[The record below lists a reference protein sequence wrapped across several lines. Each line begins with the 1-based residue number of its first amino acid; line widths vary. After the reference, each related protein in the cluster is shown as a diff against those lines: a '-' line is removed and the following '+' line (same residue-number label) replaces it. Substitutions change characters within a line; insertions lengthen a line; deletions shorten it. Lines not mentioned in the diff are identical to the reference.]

1 MTRLP
6 AAVDALV
13 ESVALS
19 RITWFAILQIV
30 SLASGFA
37 LYLVY
42 LPSIFSTFSMFAPGT
57 TPSPSDL
64 STFFQSLFTYLS
76 VGIAFGV
83 AIGLIAVLLLLDAFR
98 KLSRLDRPNFSIPAT
113 LTLLLLVGDL
123 MAGIGIV
130 PLFMMLSSILSQV
143 AQTPTTYPF
152 AGGIPMGFI
161 GALALLVIGGILAI
175 VGLIGG
181 EILGLWRVGTRYD
194 STIIKVGAI
203 FVIVPLLNYVGP
215 ILLLIG
221 SLEAKKKVGS
231 QTQS

>member
-1 MTRLP
+1 
-6 AAVDALV
+6 
-13 ESVALS
+13 
-19 RITWFAILQIV
+19 
-30 SLASGFA
+30 
-37 LYLVY
+37 
-42 LPSIFSTFSMFAPGT
+42 
-57 TPSPSDL
+57 
-64 STFFQSLFTYLS
+64 
-76 VGIAFGV
+76 
-83 AIGLIAVLLLLDAFR
+83 
-98 KLSRLDRPNFSIPAT
+98 
-113 LTLLLLVGDL
+113 
-123 MAGIGIV
+123 
-130 PLFMMLSSILSQV
+130 
-143 AQTPTTYPF
+143 
-152 AGGIPMGFI
+152 MGFI